1 MSAIDWNAMVSSLQA
16 IRDRTCDGSLVE
28 LLSRSIR
35 LAKLWQI
42 IKPDNPPNEIK
53 LTEDKKAIQFIWF
66 NTGFNRIYEIKDKE
80 IINRIEVL

>member
-42 IKPDNPPNEIK
+42 IKPEKPPNEIK
-53 LTEDKKAIQFIWF
+53 LTEDNKCIQFIWF
-66 NTGFNRIYEIKDKE
+66 NTGFNRIFEIRDKA